1 LARLVRAKS
10 RTFALVPARLG
21 IFLNLLSPF
30 FVRRVLRILL
40 RILLGLAVVL
50 VLAVGGVLLALRV
63 PSVQTRVAHQI
74 ADVLSTKLGQSVT
87 IGSVDVRP
95 FSHVLLEGVRVLD
108 RRGGELFG
116 VGRVDADIKL
126 FSVFDPRHLHVGT
139 LTLTEPHFALRDV
152 AGQPDSTTLDQFL
165 AAIKRLS
172 GPPDTTTTSKPFD
185 FQLHD
190 VAIRNGQFMLER
202 PDRPREDYYGR
213 AVDYDHMRVD
223 SIYADI
229 SALNWKTDTLRARVA
244 GLRAV
249 EVPSNTHLREL
260 TATIQFNKH
269 FWDFSGLTL
278 RVGRSELRKY
288 IRFEYKRFGNFSDFN
303 DSMRVVT
310 QLRGAKL
317 YSDDIAKFAPDLAS
331 LKDSIF
337 ISGDAK
343 GYVRDFQIKNLDV
356 RYGRHTHIVASRAH
370 ADNLPRWRE
379 SLIDLRLQPSQ
390 IDAADLHHFL
400 PPSANRLVQRLG
412 LIKLDGQFVGFY
424 NDFVGKANFDTA
436 LGAVST
442 DVNLKTKSDFDH
454 AVYEGTIR
462 STAFNIGK
470 FIGDESVIRDVTL
483 SGKVRGTGFVPPV
496 AKGHAVVTVPAIW
509 LNGYRY
515 HNLSLDGD
523 FAGQSFKGKITADD
537 PAVRLT
543 ATGDFN
549 LDPRHQHLDVLA
561 NVAHANLGTLG
572 LLSVPLTMST
582 TARVNL
588 RGTQLDSLLGTA
600 QLRGSHFALRGQRL
614 DLDTLDV
621 RSTRSSRGQR
631 QVTLRSELVDVAA
644 NGTFELAAVTRDL
657 QTLWHEYR
665 LNFESNAAATA
676 DYYRRKRQVRLPSYA
691 IELEVNLKH
700 INPVLNLFMPDLQ
713 VADRSHLDGSFRQ
726 GETSI
731 LQLGG
736 KFDSI
741 WYGPVHTVATE
752 FDFTTSK
759 LPYQPEVLAQA
770 SVTSARQVVP
780 GLGRTEKF
788 VVEGVWDQQR
798 INFSTSLAQTGTTN
812 RATINGA
819 LEFLPNAVQLIFRKS
834 GLHLLDQEYTIAAD
848 NSVRISGGGKEF
860 DIQNFTLTN
869 GNERISAQGII
880 SPDARRP
887 PLKLDVA
894 NFDLSSLTS
903 VIGQRLGGR
912 LNMQAAVSGVYNQ
925 LAINSTL
932 AVDSLVYE
940 GTPIGQVAGRGDWDN
955 PSGQLRVNLD
965 VARQQQRVLTVT
977 GYLAPRSATQQLNL
991 TGELNDAPVV
1001 LAQPFLG
1008 SILQNLG
1015 GTGRGQLQ
1023 LGGMFSAPTLAG
1035 AVDITDGRFTFGY
1048 LGTTYRFA
1056 DRISFT
1062 TTSISFNNVQLRDA
1076 QGNLGTVTGLIRHQG
1091 FQNMVLSMNA
1101 SFRKFQVLHTTR
1113 RDNDLYFGT
1122 AYATGT
1128 ATVRGPADDLV
1139 VDVQATSEAGTRLA
1153 LPLDNAAKA
1162 EQASY
1167 IKFVNRNL
1175 PDSVLRRQARRTAVV
1190 AAQDK
1195 VDLSGIRLNMSL
1207 TVTPD
1212 AYLEILLDEATGDVI
1227 RGAATGQLRLNID
1240 TRGDFNMYG
1249 QVEIVRGAYNFTL
1262 QGLVNKEFV
1271 VRPGGIIT
1279 WNGDP
1284 LDGQMNVTA
1293 TYTQRTSLAPI
1304 LSSTGAGTSGAVVP
1318 VTAVM
1323 NLTGP
1328 LLLPVIKL
1336 ALEFDDAPSSLQ
1348 NDLAAFIALLRNDE
1362 QELNRQVFSLLVF
1375 RTLSPTNNSNFS
1387 GVSLTGQGNAVQ
1399 NSLGQ
1404 IISSQLGLL
1413 TSQIDQNLEID
1424 FNINGLTAD
1433 QLQALQVRLSYSFL
1447 NGRLRLT
1454 REGGISNSANTS
1466 TINPA
1471 TGLPYTQSSLI
1482 GDFSLE
1488 YFLRSDGKFRAKLR
1502 YETTPRDNIV
1512 TTVNQPRAGISLL
1525 HTKEFNN
1532 LGELFGR
1539 ENPSRRQ
1546 RDTQRAREVLTVDE
1560 DKRTTL

>member
-1 LARLVRAKS
+1 M
-10 RTFALVPARLG
+10 
-21 IFLNLLSPF
+21 
-30 FVRRVLRILL
+30 
-40 RILLGLAVVL
+40 
-50 VLAVGGVLLALRV
+50 
-63 PSVQTRVAHQI
+63 Q
-74 ADVLSTKLGQSVT
+74 
-87 IGSVDVRP
+87 
-95 FSHVLLEGVRVLD
+95 
-108 RRGGELFG
+108 
-116 VGRVDADIKL
+116 
-126 FSVFDPRHLHVGT
+126 
-139 LTLTEPHFALRDV
+139 
-152 AGQPDSTTLDQFL
+152 
-165 AAIKRLS
+165 
-172 GPPDTTTTSKPFD
+172 
-185 FQLHD
+185 
-190 VAIRNGQFMLER
+190 
-202 PDRPREDYYGR
+202 
-213 AVDYDHMRVD
+213 VD
-223 SIYADI
+223 SVYADI

-244 GLRAV
+244 GLRAI
-249 EVPSNTHLREL
+249 ETPSHTDLREL
-260 TATIQFNKH
+260 TANIQYNKH
-269 FWDFSGLTL
+269 FWEFNGLTL
-278 RVGRSELRKY
+278 RLGRSELRKY
-288 IRFEYKRFGNFSDFN
+288 LRFEYKRFGNFSDFN

-310 QLRGAKL
+310 QLRGTKL
-317 YSDDIAKFAPDLAS
+317 YTDDIAKFAPDLAS
-331 LKDSIF
+331 LKDSVF
-337 ISGDAK
+337 LSGDAK

-356 RYGRHTHIVASRAH
+356 RYGRRTHIMASRAH
-370 ADNLPRWRE
+370 ADNLPHWRE

-390 IDAADLHHFL
+390 VDAADLRRFL
-400 PPSANRLVQRLG
+400 PTSANRLVQRLG
-412 LIKLDGQFVGFY
+412 LIKLDGEFIGFY
-424 NDFVGKANFDTA
+424 NDFVGKANFNTA

-462 STAFNIGK
+462 STAFNLGK
-470 FIGDESVIRDVTL
+470 FIGDESIIRDVTL
-483 SGKVRGTGFVPPV
+483 NGKVRGTGFVPPV
-496 AKGHAVVTVPAIW
+496 AKGHAVVSVPAIW

-515 HNLSLDGD
+515 HNISLDGD
-523 FAGQSFKGKITADD
+523 FAGQGFKGKVTAND

-543 ATGDFN
+543 ANGDFN
-549 LDPRHQHLDVLA
+549 LDPRHQRIDVQA
-561 NVAHANLGTLG
+561 TIAHANLATLG
-572 LLSVPLTMST
+572 LMSVPLTVST

-600 QLRGSHFALRGQRL
+600 QLRGSHFTLRGQSL

-621 RSTRSSRGQR
+621 QSTRNSRGQR
-631 QVTLRSELVDVAA
+631 QVMLRSELLDLTANGAFEVAA
-644 NGTFELAAVTRDL
+644 VSRDL
-657 QTLWHEYR
+657 QILWHEYR

-676 DYYRRKRQVRLPSYA
+676 AYYRRKRQVRLPVYA
-691 IELEVNLKH
+691 IELDVNLKH
-700 INPVLNLFMPDLQ
+700 INPLLNLFQPDLQ
-713 VADRSHLDGSFRQ
+713 IADRSHLDGSFRQ

-770 SVTSARQVVP
+770 SLTSDRQVIP
-780 GLGRTEKF
+780 TLGRTEKF
-788 VVEGVWDQQR
+788 VLEGVWDQQR
-798 INFSTSLAQTGTTN
+798 INFSTSLAQSGTTN
-812 RATINGA
+812 RADINGA
-819 LEFLPNAVQLIFRKS
+819 LEFLPRAVQVVFRKS
-834 GLHLLDQEYTIAAD
+834 GLHLLDRDYVIAAD
-848 NSVRISGGGKEF
+848 NSVKISDYGRVL
-860 DIQNFTLTN
+860 DIQNFSLTS
-869 GNERISAQGII
+869 GQERLSAQGVI
-880 SPDARRP
+880 SPDANQP
-887 PLKLDVA
+887 PLKLDIA
-894 NFDLSSLTS
+894 NLDLASLNS
-903 VIGQRLGGR
+903 VINQRLGGR
-912 LNMQAAVSGVYNQ
+912 LNMQATVSGIYNQ

-940 GTPIGQVAGRGDWDN
+940 GTPIGQVAGRGEWDN

-977 GYLAPRSATQQLNL
+977 GYLAPRSNTQQFNL
-991 TGELNDAPVV
+991 VGELNDAPVV
-1001 LAQPFLG
+1001 IAQPFLG

-1015 GTGRGQLQ
+1015 GTGRGRLQ
-1023 LGGMFSAPTLAG
+1023 LGGLFSAPTIAG
-1035 AVDITDGRFTFGY
+1035 AVDVKDGRFTFGY
-1048 LGTTYRFA
+1048 LGTTYRFN

-1062 TTSISFNNVQLRDA
+1062 TTSIAFSNIQLRDT
-1076 QGNLGTVTGLIRHQG
+1076 QGNLGTIDGIIRHQG
-1091 FQNMVLSMNA
+1091 FQDMTLDISA
-1101 SFRKFQVLHTTR
+1101 SFRKFQVLRTTR

-1122 AYATGT
+1122 AYASGT
-1128 ATVRGPADDLV
+1128 ATVRGPVDDLV
-1139 VDVQATSEAGTRLA
+1139 VNVTANSEAGTRLA

-1162 EQASY
+1162 QQASY
-1167 IKFVNRNL
+1167 IRFVNRNL
-1175 PDSVLRRQARRTAVV
+1175 PDSVRRRQARQAAVV

-1195 VDLSGIRLNMSL
+1195 VDLSGIQLNMNL

-1227 RGAATGQLRLNID
+1227 RGTATGQLRLNID

-1271 VRPGGIIT
+1271 VQPGGVIT

-1304 LSSTGAGTSGAVVP
+1304 LSTTGSGTSGAVVP

-1375 RTLSPTNNSNFS
+1375 RTLSPQNSNSFS
-1387 GVSLTGQGNAVQ
+1387 GISLTGQGNAVQ

-1454 REGGISNSANTS
+1454 REGGISNSTS
-1466 TINPA
+1466 SAVNPN
-1471 TGLPYTQSSLI
+1471 TGLPYSATQSSLI

-1512 TTVNQPRAGISLL
+1512 TTVNQPRAGVSLL

-1532 LGELFGR
+1532 LSELFGR
-1539 ENPSRRQ
+1539 ENQSRRD
-1546 RDTQRAREVLTVDE
+1546 RDTRRAREVLTVDE
-1560 DKRTTL
+1560 DRRTTL

>member
-1 LARLVRAKS
+1 
-10 RTFALVPARLG
+10 
-21 IFLNLLSPF
+21 
-30 FVRRVLRILL
+30 
-40 RILLGLAVVL
+40 LLGLAVVL
-50 VLAVGGVLLALRV
+50 VLAVGGLLLALRV
-63 PSVQTRVAHQI
+63 PSVQTRVAQKV
-74 ADVLSTKLGQSVT
+74 ASVLSGKLGQSVT
-87 IGSVDVRP
+87 IGSVDIRP

-116 VGRVDADIKL
+116 VGRADADIQL
-126 FSVFDPRHLHVGT
+126 FSVFDPSHLHVGT
-139 LTLTEPHFALRDV
+139 LTLTEPRFVLRDV

-165 AAIKRLS
+165 SAIKRLS
-172 GPPDTTTTSKPFD
+172 GPPDTTTSKPFD

-190 VAIRNGQFMLER
+190 VAIRNGHFAIER
-202 PDRPREDYYGR
+202 PDRPREKYYGR
-213 AVDYDHMRVD
+213 SIDYNHLVAD

-229 SALNWKTDTLRARVA
+229 SNLNWKTDTLRARVA
-244 GLRAV
+244 NLRTV
-249 EVPSNTHLREL
+249 ETPTKTRLHEL
-260 TATIQFNKH
+260 TADIQYNQH
-269 FWDFSGLTL
+269 FWEFGGLTL
-278 RVGRSELRKY
+278 RLGKSELRKFV
-288 IRFEYKRFGNFSDFN
+288 RFEYQRFGNFSDFN
-303 DSMRVVT
+303 DSMRVVA
-310 QLRGAKL
+310 QLRGTKL
-317 YSDDIAKFAPDLAS
+317 YTDDIAKFAPDLAS

-337 ISGDAK
+337 LSGDAK

-356 RYGRHTHIVASRAH
+356 RYGRRTHLMASRAH

-390 IDAADLHHFL
+390 VDAADLRKFL
-400 PPSANRLVQRLG
+400 PASANKLVQRLG

-424 NDFVGKANFDTA
+424 NDFVGKANFNTA
-436 LGAVST
+436 LGAIST

-454 AVYEGTIR
+454 AVYEGTVR
-462 STAFNIGK
+462 STAFNVGK

-483 SGKVRGTGFVPPV
+483 NGRVQGTGFVPPI
-496 AKGHAVVTVPAIW
+496 AKGHAVVSVPAIW

-523 FAGQSFKGKITADD
+523 FAGQGFKGKVTAND

-543 ATGDFN
+543 ANGDFN
-549 LDPRHQHLDVLA
+549 LDPRHQHIDVQA
-561 NVAHANLGTLG
+561 NIAHANLATLG
-572 LLSVPLTMST
+572 LMSAPLTVST

-600 QLRGSHFALRGQRL
+600 QLRGSHFTLRGQSL

-621 RSTRSSRGQR
+621 RSTRNSRGQR
-631 QVTLRSELVDVAA
+631 QVMLRSELLDLSAEGAFEVAA
-644 NGTFELAAVTRDL
+644 VSRDL

-676 DYYRRKRQVRLPSYA
+676 AYYRRKRQVRLPSYA
-691 IELEVNLKH
+691 IELDVNLKH
-700 INPVLNLFMPDLQ
+700 VNPLLNLFMPDLQ
-713 VADRSHLDGSFRQ
+713 IADRSHLDGSFRQ

-736 KFDSI
+736 RFDSI
-741 WYGPVHTVATE
+741 WYGPVHTTATE

-770 SVTSARQVVP
+770 SLTSERQLVP
-780 GLGRTEKF
+780 TLGRTERF
-788 VVEGVWDQQR
+788 VLEGVWDQQR
-798 INFSTSLAQTGTTN
+798 INFSTSLAQSGTTN
-812 RATINGA
+812 RANINGA
-819 LEFLPNAVQLIFRKS
+819 LSFLPNAVQVVFRRS
-834 GLHLLDQEYTIAAD
+834 SVNLLNQEYVIAAD

-860 DIQNFTLTN
+860 DIQNFVISHN
-869 GNERISAQGII
+869 DERLSAQGFI
-880 SPDARRP
+880 SPDPRQP
-887 PLKLDVA
+887 PLKLDIA
-894 NFDLSSLTS
+894 NFDLATLTS

-932 AVDSLVYE
+932 AIDSLVYE

-955 PSGQLRVNLD
+955 PSSQLRLNLD

-977 GYLAPRSATQQLNL
+977 GYLAPRSTTQQLNL
-991 TGELNDAPVV
+991 VGELNDAPIV

-1008 SILQNLG
+1008 SLLQNLG

-1023 LGGMFSAPTLAG
+1023 LGGMFNAPTIAG
-1035 AVDITDGRFTFGY
+1035 AVDVTDGRFTFGY
-1048 LGTTYRFA
+1048 LGTTYKFA

-1062 TTSISFNNVQLRDA
+1062 TTSIAFQNVQLRDA
-1076 QGNLGTVTGLIRHQG
+1076 QDNLGTVTGLIRHQG
-1091 FQNMVLSMNA
+1091 FQNMTLDMSA
-1101 SFRKFQVLHTTR
+1101 SFRKFQVLRTTR
-1113 RDNDLYFGT
+1113 RDNDMYFGT
-1122 AYATGT
+1122 AYASGT
-1128 ATVRGPADDLV
+1128 ATVRGPVDDLV
-1139 VDVQATSEAGTRLA
+1139 VNVTATSEAGTRLA

-1175 PDSVLRRQARRTAVV
+1175 SDSVRRRQARQAAVI

-1195 VDLSGIRLNMSL
+1195 VDLSGIQLNMNL

-1227 RGAATGQLRLNID
+1227 RGAATGQLRLAID
-1240 TRGDFNMYG
+1240 TRGEFNMYG

-1271 VRPGGIIT
+1271 VQPGGIIT

-1284 LDGQMNVTA
+1284 LDGQMNVSA

-1304 LSSTGAGTSGAVVP
+1304 FLTNSGLGTSAAVVP

-1328 LLLPVIKL
+1328 LLLPAIKL

-1348 NDLAAFIALLRNDE
+1348 NELASFIALLRNDE

-1375 RTLSPTNNSNFS
+1375 RTLSPINSNSFS
-1387 GVSLTGQGNAVQ
+1387 GISLTGQGNAVQ

-1433 QLQALQVRLSYSFL
+1433 QLQALQVRLSYSFMG
-1447 NGRLRLT
+1447 GRLRLT
-1454 REGGISNSANTS
+1454 REGGISNSNTAN
-1466 TINPA
+1466 INPQ
-1471 TGLPYTQSSLI
+1471 TGLPYTQTSLI

-1532 LGELFGR
+1532 LSELFGR
-1539 ENPSRRQ
+1539 ESPSRRQ
-1546 RDTQRAREVLTVDE
+1546 RDTQRAREVLTVEE

>member
-1 LARLVRAKS
+1 M
-10 RTFALVPARLG
+10 
-21 IFLNLLSPF
+21 
-30 FVRRVLRILL
+30 RRVLRILL

-50 VLAVGGVLLALRV
+50 GLAVGGLLLALRV
-63 PSVQTRVAHQI
+63 PGVQTRVAHEV
-74 ADVLSTKLGQSVT
+74 ADVLTRKLGQSVT

-108 RRGGELFG
+108 RRGDELLG
-116 VGRVDADIKL
+116 VGRADADIQL
-126 FSVFDPRHLHVGT
+126 FSVFNFRHLHVGT
-139 LTLTEPHFALRDV
+139 LTLTEPRFALRDV

-165 AAIKRLS
+165 RAIKRLT
-172 GPPDTTTTSKPFD
+172 GPADTTASQPFD

-190 VAIRNGQFMLER
+190 VAIRNGHFTLER
-202 PDRPREDYYGR
+202 PDRPRQAHYGR
-213 AVDYDHMRVD
+213 SVDYAHMQVD

-244 GLRAV
+244 GLRAL
-249 EVPSNTHLREL
+249 ETPSHTNLREL
-260 TATIQFNKH
+260 TANIQYNKH
-269 FWDFSGLTL
+269 FWEFDGLTL
-278 RVGRSELRKY
+278 RLGRSELRKY
-288 IRFEYKRFGNFSDFN
+288 LRFEYHRFGNFSDFN

-310 QLRGAKL
+310 QLRGAKF
-317 YSDDIAKFAPDLAS
+317 YTDDIAKFAPDLAA

-343 GYVRDFQIKNLDV
+343 GYVRDFQLKNLDV
-356 RYGRHTHIVASRAH
+356 RYGRRTHVVASRAH

-390 IDAADLHHFL
+390 VDAADLRRLL
-400 PPSANRLVQRLG
+400 PASANRLVQRLG
-412 LIKLDGQFVGFY
+412 LIKLDGQFIGFY

-454 AVYEGTIR
+454 AVYEGNIR
-462 STAFNIGK
+462 STAFNVGK

-496 AKGHAVVTVPAIW
+496 AKGHAVVSVPAIW

-523 FAGQSFKGKITADD
+523 FAGQGFKGKVTADD

-543 ATGDFN
+543 ANGDFN
-549 LDPRHQHLDVLA
+549 LDPRHQRIDVQA
-561 NVAHANLGTLG
+561 TIAHANLGTLG
-572 LLSVPLTMST
+572 LLGVPLTVST

-600 QLRGSHFALRGQRL
+600 QLRGSHFTLRGQSL

-621 RSTRSSRGQR
+621 RSTRSRRGQR
-631 QVTLRSELVDVAA
+631 QVMLRSELLDLTANGAFEVAA
-644 NGTFELAAVTRDL
+644 VSRDL

-676 DYYRRKRQVRLPSYA
+676 DYYRRKRQVRLPVYA
-691 IELEVNLKH
+691 VDLEVNLKH
-700 INPVLNLFMPDLQ
+700 INPILNLFQPDLQ
-713 VADRSHLDGSFRQ
+713 IADHSHLDGSFRQ

-770 SVTSARQVVP
+770 SLTSDRQLVP
-780 GLGRTEKF
+780 TLGRTEKF
-788 VVEGVWDQQR
+788 VLEGVWDQQR
-798 INFSTSLAQTGTTN
+798 INFSTSLAQSGTTN
-812 RATINGA
+812 RADINGA
-819 LEFLPNAVQLIFRKS
+819 LEFLPRAVQVVFRKS
-834 GLHLLDQEYTIAAD
+834 GLHLLDRDYVIAAD
-848 NSVRISGGGKEF
+848 NSVRISDYGRVL
-860 DIQNFTLTN
+860 DIQNFTLTS
-869 GNERISAQGII
+869 GQERLSAQGIV
-880 SPDARRP
+880 SPDAGQP
-887 PLKLDVA
+887 PLKLDIA
-894 NFDLSSLTS
+894 NLDLTS
-903 VIGQRLGGR
+903 LNSVINQRLGGR
-912 LNMQAAVSGVYNQ
+912 LNMQATVSGVYNQ

-977 GYLAPRSATQQLNL
+977 GYLAPRSNTQQFNL
-991 TGELNDAPVV
+991 VGELNDAPVV

-1015 GTGRGQLQ
+1015 GTGRGRLQ
-1023 LGGMFSAPTLAG
+1023 LGGLFSAPTIAG
-1035 AVDITDGRFTFGY
+1035 AVDVKDGRFTFGY
-1048 LGTTYRFA
+1048 LGTTYRFN

-1062 TTSISFNNVQLRDA
+1062 TTSIAFSKVQLRDT
-1076 QGNLGTVTGLIRHQG
+1076 QGNLGTVDGIIRHQG
-1091 FQNMVLSMNA
+1091 FQNMVLDISA
-1101 SFRKFQVLHTTR
+1101 SFRRFQVLRTTR

-1122 AYATGT
+1122 AYASGT

-1139 VDVQATSEAGTRLA
+1139 VNVTATSEAGTRLA

-1162 EQASY
+1162 QQASY

-1175 PDSVLRRQARRTAVV
+1175 PDSVRRRQARQAAVV
-1190 AAQDK
+1190 AAQAK
-1195 VDLSGIRLNMSL
+1195 VDLSGIQLNMNL

-1227 RGAATGQLRLNID
+1227 RGTATGQLRLAID

-1271 VRPGGIIT
+1271 VQPGGVIT

-1304 LSSTGAGTSGAVVP
+1304 LSSTGSGTSGAVVP

-1375 RTLSPTNNSNFS
+1375 RTLSPQNSNSFS
-1387 GVSLTGQGNAVQ
+1387 GISLTGQGNAVQ

-1447 NGRLRLT
+1447 DGRLRLT
-1454 REGGISNSANTS
+1454 REGGISNSTS
-1466 TINPA
+1466 SAINPN
-1471 TGLPYTQSSLI
+1471 TGLPYSATQSSLI

-1488 YFLRSDGKFRAKLR
+1488 YFLRPDGKFRAKLR

-1539 ENPSRRQ
+1539 ENPSRRE
-1546 RDTQRAREVLTVDE
+1546 RDTRRAREVLTVDE
-1560 DKRTTL
+1560 DRRTTL